1 MAHLYYIHDPMC
13 SWCYAFSETW
23 LLLQNNLSSEV
34 DVVHLL
40 GGLAPDTTAPMP
52 LTVQQNIQQ
61 AWRRIEQTIPHIRF
75 NWEFWSR
82 NQPIRS
88 TYPACRAVIAATRQN
103 QEAGLRMIRAIQ
115 DRYYQKAKNPAL
127 LEVLVECAEAIGLD
141 TNTFKIDLESIDV
154 ENELQRQIQLSR
166 SMDVYSYPSLRLVHR
181 ESIYSI
187 AIDYRNYRSML
198 DEINNYL

>member
-13 SWCYAFSETW
+13 SWCYAFSDVW
-23 LLLQNNLSSEV
+23 LQLQNNLPGEV
-34 DVVHLL
+34 KVAYLL

-61 AWRRIEQTIPHIRF
+61 AWQRIEQTVPGIQF

-115 DRYYQKAKNPAL
+115 DGYYQKAKNPAL

-141 TNTFKIDLESIDV
+141 ANTFKVDLESTDV

-166 SMDVYSYPSLRLVHR
+166 SMDVYSYPSLRLAQR
-181 ESIYSI
+181 ERINAI

-198 DEINNYL
+198 DEINSYL

>member
-40 GGLAPDTTAPMP
+40 GGLAPDTTVPMP

-115 DRYYQKAKNPAL
+115 DGYYQKAKNPAL

-141 TNTFKIDLESIDV
+141 ANTFKVDLESTDV

>member
-40 GGLAPDTTAPMP
+40 GGLAPDTMAPMP

-103 QEAGLRMIRAIQ
+103 QETGLRMIRAIQ

>member
-40 GGLAPDTTAPMP
+40 GGLAPDTTVPMP

-115 DRYYQKAKNPAL
+115 DGYYQKAKNPAL

-141 TNTFKIDLESIDV
+141 TNTFKVDLKSTDV

-198 DEINNYL
+198 EEINNYL

>member
-13 SWCYAFSETW
+13 SWCYAFSEAW
-23 LLLQNNLSSEV
+23 LLFQNNLSSEV
-34 DVVHLL
+34 DIVHLL

-61 AWRRIEQTIPHIRF
+61 AWQRIEQTIPGIRF
-75 NWEFWSR
+75 NWEFWTR

-103 QEAGLRMIRAIQ
+103 QETGLRMIRAIQ
-115 DRYYQKAKNPAL
+115 DGYYQKAKNPAL

-141 TNTFKIDLESIDV
+141 TNTFKVDLESIDV

-181 ESIYSI
+181 ETIYPI

>member
-40 GGLAPDTTAPMP
+40 GGLAPDTMAPMP

-61 AWRRIEQTIPHIRF
+61 AWKRIEQTVPGIQF

-103 QEAGLRMIRAIQ
+103 QEAGLRMIRAVQ
-115 DRYYQKAKNPAL
+115 DGYYQKAKNPAL

>member
-13 SWCYAFSETW
+13 SWCYAFSEAW

-141 TNTFKIDLESIDV
+141 ANTFKVDLESTDV

-187 AIDYRNYRSML
+187 AIDYRNCRSML

>member
-88 TYPACRAVIAATRQN
+88 TYLACRAVIAATRQN

-187 AIDYRNYRSML
+187 AIDYRNCRSML